1 MKEQKEKEKVLVPVR
16 RSMENRDNER
26 REEQNKKKVKKTE
39 RRWYVY

>member
-16 RSMENRDNER
+16 RSKENRDNER

>member
-1 MKEQKEKEKVLVPVR
+1 MKEQKEKEKVLVPAH